1 MQFHEVASF
10 DDDHGGVSDVDA
22 DCVGDDDDDGGD
34 DGDDKD
40 ETNSTF
46 PGMVSAI

>member
-1 MQFHEVASF
+1 MQFYEVASF
-10 DDDHGGVSDVDA
+10 DDDSGGVSDVDA
-22 DCVGDDDDDGGD
+22 DGGGDDDGGD